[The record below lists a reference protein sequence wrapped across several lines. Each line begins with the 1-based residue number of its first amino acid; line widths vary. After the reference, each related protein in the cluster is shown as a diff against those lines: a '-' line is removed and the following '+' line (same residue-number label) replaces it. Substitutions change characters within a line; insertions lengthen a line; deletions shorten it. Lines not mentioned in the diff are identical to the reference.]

1 VSAEDE
7 SCQTDEEETSDDRL
21 IEALD
26 RGDAAKAA
34 AILRGSD
41 ALSKR
46 VRDALADM
54 LDGDPS
60 TDEYLR
66 KIYPHRLKLVR
77 WPGKGRPRRGIFDV
91 HHDMNLHKR
100 VTTLVREKK
109 ISKTLAF
116 QEVAKSHPKG
126 WAAVRDAY
134 YRADKRLLHVKK

>member
-54 LDGDPS
+54 LDDPS

-66 KIYPHRLKLVR
+66 KCKAP
-77 WPGKGRPRRGIFDV
+77 
-91 HHDMNLHKR
+91 
-100 VTTLVREKK
+100 E
-109 ISKTLAF
+109 
-116 QEVAKSHPKG
+116 Q
-126 WAAVRDAY
+126 
-134 YRADKRLLHVKK
+134 